1 MTATKHAI
9 RTFGQARRHEVRVC
23 SAKTARPASP
33 VSHNQRVER
42 VRRGIAFLLTGAVA
56 YALAL
61 LLADEWRVDG
71 VTDSM
76 VPVLAL
82 SGIIAAVVGFVWL
95 VLGLWHGDRQKAD
108 R

>member
-1 MTATKHAI
+1 M
-9 RTFGQARRHEVRVC
+9 
-23 SAKTARPASP
+23 P
-33 VSHNQRVER
+33 VSDNQQMER
-42 VRRGIAFLLTGAVA
+42 VRRGIALLLVGAVA

-61 LLADEWRVDG
+61 LLANDWRVDG

-82 SGIIAAVVGFVWL
+82 CGMIAAVVGFVWL
-95 VLGLWHGDRQKAD
+95 VLGLWQGDRQKAD

>member
-1 MTATKHAI
+1 MLLVGA
-9 RTFGQARRHEVRVC
+9 
-23 SAKTARPASP
+23 AS
-33 VSHNQRVER
+33 
-42 VRRGIAFLLTGAVA
+42 

-61 LLADEWRVDG
+61 LLADEWRIDG

-82 SGIIAAVVGFVWL
+82 SGLIAAVVGFVWL

>member
-1 MTATKHAI
+1 M
-9 RTFGQARRHEVRVC
+9 
-23 SAKTARPASP
+23 
-33 VSHNQRVER
+33 ER
-42 VRRGIAFLLTGAVA
+42 VRKGIALLLAGAVA

-61 LLADEWRVDG
+61 LLANDWRVDG

-82 SGIIAAVVGFVWL
+82 CGMIAAVVGFVWL
-95 VLGLWHGDRQKAD
+95 VLGLWQGDRQKAD